1 MAGGDFTPEAY
12 EQLREAY
19 AKESQDA
26 KSIEER
32 GHDIMGLNLGLETAP
47 VDSPWASLIPND
59 QYPSGKSEY
68 IDGKQDP
75 AEILELM
82 RNSVA
87 LPEVEEEEV
96 DEEEEEEILSD
107 EDEVEEEEEEE
118 EEDEDEE
125 DDEDEDEDDE
135 DEDDDEDDDEEEEED
150 DSEDDDD
157 DDEIEPVDDAD
168 VEVIAAQIAELRAEI
183 EQMQFVPETN
193 DDEPE

>member
-19 AKESQDA
+19 AKEAQDA
-26 KSIEER
+26 RSIEEK

-47 VDSPWASLIPND
+47 VDSPWADLIPND

-68 IDGKQDP
+68 LDGKQDP
-75 AEILELM
+75 AAILELM

-87 LPEVEEEEV
+87 VPEVEEEET
-96 DEEEEEEILSD
+96 EEEEEVEEETLSD
-107 EDEVEEEEEEE
+107 EDEVEEEETEETEE

-125 DDEDEDEDDE
+125 EEEDDEDEEEDEDDE
-135 DEDDDEDDDEEEEED
+135 DEED
-150 DSEDDDD
+150 DSEE

-168 VEVIAAQIAELRAEI
+168 VEAIAAQIAELRAEI